1 MAGPID
7 NPYGGLKA
15 YPKVDPLEID
25 DPFEGKK
32 LENID
37 EPEWGKK
44 KAKGSGKGMA
54 GKSPPPNARLEKL
67 TRPVRQFAGDVAGL
81 TKGVGGEIFQN
92 MGKAGRALVP
102 VGKFASRASVPA
114 GVTLAAHDIHRGVT
128 DPNFMTGLIDMLGG
142 EEVAYNIWV
151 AQEAEEGRER
161 PSYEDYRAHA
171 EEMIQ
176 AGELEADAV
185 EYAPDAREVAK
196 RALKVRE

>member
-1 MAGPID
+1 
-7 NPYGGLKA
+7 
-15 YPKVDPLEID
+15 
-25 DPFEGKK
+25 
-32 LENID
+32 
-37 EPEWGKK
+37 
-44 KAKGSGKGMA
+44 
-54 GKSPPPNARLEKL
+54 
-67 TRPVRQFAGDVAGL
+67 
-81 TKGVGGEIFQN
+81 
-92 MGKAGRALVP
+92 
-102 VGKFASRASVPA
+102 
-114 GVTLAAHDIHRGVT
+114 
-128 DPNFMTGLIDMLGG
+128 MTGLIDMLGG